1 MIKIMGKM
9 DGVDA
14 DFSEKK
20 LECLFDFM
28 GDDDEFDND
37 NPDYEKLF
45 NKDSALFQ
53 GEEVKYGLWT
63 FKLVEID
70 N

>member
-1 MIKIMGKM
+1 MCKM
-9 DGVDA
+9 NGVDA

-37 NPDYEKLF
+37 EPNYEQLYEK
-45 NKDSALFQ
+45 DGRLFQ

-63 FKLVEID
+63 CKLVEVTSK
-70 N
+70 